1 MDNSQVYGG
10 EDLREEMMVLA
21 MSRDKMEQILDM
33 LKKEGITIACKAVI
47 TPYNSFW
54 NSIKLYEELQKERAT
69 LKKSAPKVL

>member
-21 MSRDKMEQILDM
+21 MSRDKMEQILDA
-33 LKKEGITIACKAVI
+33 LKKAEITIACKAVI

-54 NSIKLYEELQKERAT
+54 NTIQLYEEIQKERAT
-69 LKKSAPKVL
+69 LKKSALKVP